1 MFSKLKIASKLLIGY
16 GAILL
21 LVVSVSGL
29 GLLAVV
35 RGGAALDDVVRFKTA
50 EALSQRVQKR
60 AMEAR
65 MHFWIALD
73 SNDQKHWAKSGES
86 FSVASEW
93 LQELLDH
100 TSDPTRID
108 EVRKMGD
115 LIAKYRKLVNGLHFT
130 QMQAG
135 TLTADQV
142 ATGAEEATGYE
153 EAMTAL
159 GAELTSQYHDA
170 AETRFAAATD
180 SSDFA
185 RRAIFGVGLAGLF
198 LGLLMALLFTR
209 SISGP
214 IIALTRTMRELAKGD
229 LQIKPSHANDHN
241 EIGEMA
247 RAVLVFRDAAVEK
260 ARLEAEAERQRELG
274 EIARADNERAQ
285 RDAIDNERAIV
296 ADSVGSGLSRLA
308 AKDLRY
314 RMSSDI
320 PEAYRKLRVD
330 FNAAIVQLE
339 AAMATV
345 AERGG
350 AIRDGAAHI
359 ATATDDLSRRTEQ
372 QAASLEEAAAK
383 LGEATE
389 MVRYTA
395 EITAQARGVA
405 EGTQLDAHK
414 SGEVIRRAVVAM
426 GAIETSARQVSQI
439 IGVIDEIAFQTN
451 LLALNAGV
459 EAARAGEAGRGFAV
473 VAAEVRALAQ
483 RSAQAAKEIKAL
495 ISTSSA
501 QVSEGVALVAETGGA
516 LTRIVAKVTEING
529 IVGEIAA
536 GAKEQ
541 ATAIAAVNEVVR
553 EMDQTTQQNAAMAQ
567 ESTAASHALSTE
579 AKQLAAL
586 IDEFEVASAANET
599 HPRTRAMRPA
609 VRRAG

>member
-1 MFSKLKIASKLLIGY
+1 MFSKLRIASKLLIGY

-21 LVVSVSGL
+21 LVVGVSGL

-35 RGGAALDDVVRFKTA
+35 RGGRALDDVVQYKTA
-50 EALSQRVQKR
+50 EALAQRVQKR
-60 AMEAR
+60 EMEAR
-65 MHFWIALD
+65 MHFWIALK

-86 FSVASEW
+86 FSVTSEW
-93 LQELLDH
+93 LQELLDN
-100 TSDPTRID
+100 TSDPTRLD
-108 EVRKMGD
+108 EVHKMDD
-115 LIAKYRKLVNGLHFT
+115 LVAKYRKLVNGLHYSEVQSGALT
-130 QMQAG
+130 PDQMAAG
-135 TLTADQV
+135 AK
-142 ATGAEEATGYE
+142 EAIGLE

-159 GAELTSQYHDA
+159 GAELTTQFHDA
-170 AETRFAAATD
+170 AETRFAAATE

-198 LGLLMALLFTR
+198 LGLLMALIFTR
-209 SISGP
+209 TISGP
-214 IIALTRTMRELAKGD
+214 IIALTRTMRELARGD
-229 LQIKPSHANDHN
+229 LQITPAHAADHN

-285 RDAIDNERAIV
+285 RDAIDHERAIV

-314 RMSSDI
+314 RMSPDI
-320 PEAYRKLRVD
+320 PDAYRQLQAD

-345 AERGG
+345 AQRSG
-350 AIRDGAAHI
+350 AIRDGTVHI

-389 MVRYTA
+389 MVRHTA
-395 EITAQARGVA
+395 EITIQARGVV
-405 EGTQLDAHK
+405 EGTQSDAQK

-426 GAIETSARQVSQI
+426 SAIENSSRQISQI

-459 EAARAGEAGRGFAV
+459 EAARAGDAGRGFAV

-501 QVSEGVALVAETGGA
+501 QVGEGVALVAETGA
-516 LTRIVAKVTEING
+516 SLARIVIKVTEING
-529 IVGEIAA
+529 IVSEIAA

-541 ATAIAAVNEVVR
+541 ATAIEAVNEVVR
-553 EMDQTTQQNAAMAQ
+553 EMDHTTQQNAAMAE
-567 ESTAASHALSTE
+567 ESTAASHALSEE

-586 IDEFEVASAANET
+586 IGEFEVASLADYAP
-599 HPRTRAMRPA
+599 PRRGVWASA
-609 VRRAG
+609 LRRAG